1 MLSGEVVSYR
11 SGLVMQLDELFEN
24 WGKDCNIDRA
34 ELGNESTK
42 IPQLHF
48 KYFKFLSN
56 ERLLL
61 KKLESEYTVLHKCK
75 WDYYQ
80 GIMTLEDLQEKG
92 WEQQP
97 LKILKTDLPQY
108 IGSDG
113 DIIKMNQKIAYQKEK
128 IEFLESVIRT
138 INNRGFQIKNAID
151 WEKFKVGI

>member
-1 MLSGEVVSYR
+1 
-11 SGLVMQLDELFEN
+11 
-24 WGKDCNIDRA
+24 
-34 ELGNESTK
+34 
-42 IPQLHF
+42 
-48 KYFKFLSN
+48 
-56 ERLLL
+56 
-61 KKLESEYTVLHKCK
+61 
-75 WDYYQ
+75 
-80 GIMTLEDLQEKG
+80 MTLEDLQEKG

>member
-1 MLSGEVVSYR
+1 
-11 SGLVMQLDELFEN
+11 MQLDELFEN
-24 WGKDCNIDRA
+24 WGKDCDIDRA
-34 ELGNESTK
+34 ELGNESTR

-80 GIMTLEDLQEKG
+80 RIMTLEDLQEKG